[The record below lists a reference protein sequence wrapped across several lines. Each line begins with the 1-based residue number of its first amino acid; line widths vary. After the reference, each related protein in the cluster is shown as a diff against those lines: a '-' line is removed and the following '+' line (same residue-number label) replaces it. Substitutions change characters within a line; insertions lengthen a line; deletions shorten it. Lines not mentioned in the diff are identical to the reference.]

1 LRLGS
6 GSGSGLGVGAGV
18 GSGSGRSGS
27 LLLEHAPSV
36 SAIVARSVKYIF
48 FIIIIVFCDYY
59 FMFNCKLYCYTLAKL
74 RFISLACSKIDANQA
89 NKLCK
94 RLHSGALFFYI

>member
-1 LRLGS
+1 MPI
-6 GSGSGLGVGAGV
+6 GVL
-18 GSGSGRSGS
+18 SS
-27 LLLEHAPSV
+27 
-36 SAIVARSVKYIF
+36 
-48 FIIIIVFCDYY
+48 
-59 FMFNCKLYCYTLAKL
+59 YCYTLAKL

>member
-1 LRLGS
+1 
-6 GSGSGLGVGAGV
+6 
-18 GSGSGRSGS
+18 
-27 LLLEHAPSV
+27 
-36 SAIVARSVKYIF
+36 
-48 FIIIIVFCDYY
+48 
-59 FMFNCKLYCYTLAKL
+59 MFNCKLYCYTLAKL